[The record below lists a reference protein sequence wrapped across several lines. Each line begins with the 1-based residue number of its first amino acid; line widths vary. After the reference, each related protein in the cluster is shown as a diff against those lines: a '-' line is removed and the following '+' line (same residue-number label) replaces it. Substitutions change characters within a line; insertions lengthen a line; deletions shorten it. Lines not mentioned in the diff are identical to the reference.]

1 MGVGGQRQVPTA
13 LLPGNTQ
20 YPLYSRLGGPQ
31 AGQVPIGA
39 RTKYKDDRKAFSD
52 VRKHEI
58 NTQYKKKDG
67 DSNAYDT
74 NTVRG
79 RRRGPASGEPA
90 VRNCT

>member
-1 MGVGGQRQVPTA
+1 MGPK
-13 LLPGNTQ
+13 
-20 YPLYSRLGGPQ
+20 